1 MRIFALLACVLMLSA
16 CQAPTAVRDISSS
29 TPTQASPKQSTSR
42 PAASTTSDASSP
54 RIDCSATLSPA
65 DELTRNIVSERVRE
79 GSYYA
84 ALAEVQSLSSSV
96 PSVAVLRAEILRRLK
111 LPEARQ
117 WYLAMRDRCVS
128 ADADHGLGLI
138 AADAGEL
145 ALAHRY
151 LQQAAK
157 ARPSSANFRNDLGFV
172 AMLTSNDQQAEFELR
187 TAFELAPADRKPGYN
202 LMVLSLLKGDRANW
216 WFWRERLA
224 PTENERL
231 DLLKSCREMMR
242 QRQAATPAVAG
253 QQQNCPINPLS

>member
-1 MRIFALLACVLMLSA
+1 MRAFVVAGCMLMLSA
-16 CQAPTAVRDISSS
+16 CQTPTAVRDINS
-29 TPTQASPKQSTSR
+29 PAPYKASPKQSASR
-42 PAASTTSDASSP
+42 LAASTASGISIP
-54 RIDCSATLSPA
+54 RVDCGATLSPA
-65 DELTRNIVSERVRE
+65 DELTRNVVSERVRE

-84 ALAEVQSLSSSV
+84 ALAEVQSLPASV
-96 PSVAVLRAEILRRLK
+96 PAVAVLRADILRRLK
-111 LPEARQ
+111 SPEARQ

-242 QRQAATPAVAG
+242 QRQAATSAIVG

>member
-1 MRIFALLACVLMLSA
+1 MRAFMLLSCVLLL
-16 CQAPTAVRDISSS
+16 TAWQTPKMVRDINVS
-29 TPTQASPKQSTSR
+29 TPPQASLKQDAPSPSTS
-42 PAASTTSDASSP
+42 SINIP
-54 RIDCSATLSPA
+54 RIGCGASLGSA
-65 DELTRNIVSERVRE
+65 DELTRNVVPERVRE
-79 GSYYA
+79 GSDYA
-84 ALAEVQSLSSSV
+84 ALAEVQSLPASV
-96 PSVAVLRAEILRRLK
+96 PAVAVLRADILRRLK
-111 LPEARQ
+111 SPEAKQ

-157 ARPSSANFRNDLGFV
+157 ARPNDANFRNDLGFV
-172 AMLTSNDQQAEFELR
+172 AMLTGNDQQAEFELR
-187 TAFELAPADRKPGYN
+187 TAFELAPEDRKPGYN

-242 QRQAATPAVAG
+242 QRQAATSSVTG

>member
-1 MRIFALLACVLMLSA
+1 MRVFVLLGCVLMLSA
-16 CQAPTAVRDISSS
+16 CQTPTAVREIRGS
-29 TPTQASPKQSTSR
+29 TSAQTSPKQDVSR
-42 PAASTTSDASSP
+42 PTVSATSDIGIP

-65 DELTRNIVSERVRE
+65 DELTRNVVSERVRE

-84 ALAEVQSLSSSV
+84 ALAEVQSLPASV
-96 PSVAVLRAEILRRLK
+96 PAVAVLRADILRRLK
-111 LPEARQ
+111 SPEARQ

-157 ARPSSANFRNDLGFV
+157 ARPNDANFRNDLGFV

-187 TAFELAPADRKPGYN
+187 TAFELAPEDRKPGYN

-231 DLLKSCREMMR
+231 DLLKSCREMIR
-242 QRQAATPAVAG
+242 QRQATATAVTST
-253 QQQNCPINPLS
+253 QQNCPINPLS

>member
-1 MRIFALLACVLMLSA
+1 MRAFVLVGCALMLSA
-16 CQAPTAVRDISSS
+16 CQAPTAVRDIRGATSA
-29 TPTQASPKQSTSR
+29 QASPKQDTSR
-42 PAASTTSDASSP
+42 QTASTASDINIP
-54 RIDCSATLSPA
+54 RIDCGATLSPA
-65 DELTRNIVSERVRE
+65 DELTRNVVSERVRE

-84 ALAEVQSLSSSV
+84 ALAEVQSLPASV
-96 PSVAVLRAEILRRLK
+96 PTVAVLRADILRRLK
-111 LPEARQ
+111 SPEARQ

-157 ARPSSANFRNDLGFV
+157 SRPNDANFRNDLGFIS
-172 AMLTSNDQQAEFELR
+172 MLLSNDKEAEFELR
-187 TAFELAPADRKPGYN
+187 TAFELAPEDNRPGFN
-202 LMVLSLLKGDRANW
+202 LMVLSLLKGDRADW
-216 WFWRERLA
+216 WFWRDRLA
-224 PTENERL
+224 PTENQRL

-242 QRQAATPAVAG
+242 QRQAATPAVTG

>member
-1 MRIFALLACVLMLSA
+1 MRAFLLIGCVLMLSA
-16 CQAPTAVRDISSS
+16 CQAPMAVHDISG
-29 TPTQASPKQSTSR
+29 PAAAQASPKQGASR
-42 PAASTTSDASSP
+42 KSVSTTLDINIP
-54 RIDCSATLSPA
+54 RIDCGATLSPA
-65 DELTRNIVSERVRE
+65 DDLARSLVSERVRE

-84 ALAEVQSLSSSV
+84 ALAQVQSLSAAV
-96 PSVAVLRAEILRRLK
+96 PAVAVLRADILRRLK
-111 LPEARQ
+111 SPEARQ

-157 ARPSSANFRNDLGFV
+157 ASPSDANFRNDLGFI
-172 AMLTSNDQQAEFELR
+172 AMLLSNDKEAEFELR
-187 TAFELAPADRKPGYN
+187 TAFELAPEDSRPGFN
-202 LMVLSLLKGDRANW
+202 LMVLSLLTGDRANW
-216 WFWRERLA
+216 WFWRDRLA
-224 PTENERL
+224 PTENQRL

-242 QRQAATPAVAG
+242 QRQATTPIVTG